1 MSDQRVRPSSEAPA
15 ADWIV
20 TRLAD
25 RTYRVNMLL
34 PPGFATYARILHPV
48 VTETPLRRRLTR
60 WHEIAAPARLA
71 PLDRDVQFS
80 SLTNHP
86 GVHAPDVPPFPGE
99 LPQEDLAA
107 LADVLAQHTAAADHC
122 WFCIWDGYGPPSDDA
137 TAEGGS
143 TAVFTRMATP
153 LNRPAIQ
160 EPAADRPQVHGSNGR
175 SYWLYAGPLA
185 ALTTMGLPPSLW
197 WPDDHAWC
205 AATDADLDS
214 TYIGGSSGLAH
225 ALLAH
230 RGLEVLPA
238 DLNDP
243 ITPVIGED

>member
-1 MSDQRVRPSSEAPA
+1 MSDQRVWRSSDVPA

-25 RTYRVNMLL
+25 HTYRVNMLL
-34 PPGFATYARILHPV
+34 PPGFAAYARILHPV
-48 VTETPLRRRLTR
+48 VTETSAGRRLTR
-60 WHEIAAPARLA
+60 WHEIAAPAGLV

-80 SLTNHP
+80 GLTNQP
-86 GVHAPDVPPFPGE
+86 GVQAPDVPIPGE
-99 LPQEDLAA
+99 LPEEDLAT
-107 LADVLAQHTAAADHC
+107 LADVLARHTAGADHC

-143 TAVFTRMATP
+143 TAVFTRMARP
-153 LNRPAIQ
+153 LNRPPIQ
-160 EPAADRPQVHGSNGR
+160 EPAAGRPQVHGSNGR

-185 ALTTMGLPPSLW
+185 AVTTLGLPPSLW

-214 TYIGGSSGLAH
+214 TYIGGPSGLAH
-225 ALLAH
+225 TLLAH
-230 RGLEVLPA
+230 PGIEVLPA

-243 ITPVIGED
+243 IAPVIDED